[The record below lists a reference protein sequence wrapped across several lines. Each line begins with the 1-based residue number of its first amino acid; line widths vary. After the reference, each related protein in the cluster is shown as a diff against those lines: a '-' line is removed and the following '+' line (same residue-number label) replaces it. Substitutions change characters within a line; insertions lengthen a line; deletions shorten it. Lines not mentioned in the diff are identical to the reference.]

1 MDDDRPVLVIGA
13 TGFLGRRV
21 VSGLTADGHRV
32 RCLVRD
38 PRRAADLL
46 ADRVEVVRG
55 DMLAA
60 ETVSA
65 AAQRARAVIVC
76 VHTLSPQPGRQAGHG
91 FVDVEAAG
99 AGNIIDAC
107 RAKDV
112 SRLLYVTSIGVASDA
127 RSSWLRGR
135 ARVEELLFTSGLDV
149 TVRPGM
155 IVGHG
160 GDGFGMV
167 ERGARRRAAVLLSS
181 PRQRFRT
188 VAVDDLA
195 RQLVALLGDPRS
207 FGRHFDVGSDDVLTI
222 DEMLDLAAE
231 HLGRPHPAKVHLPR
245 SVIARIAPAIERAA
259 RMPPGAVRG
268 FVGEGS
274 DADMIGDTTAIRA
287 LLDQPP
293 WPFREAMAQA
303 LHEGSA
309 TTAAPARSL
318 AWTTRR
324 CGCARAVDG
333 CRLRRGTSASERHR
347 RNDPARGT
355 SRCIIVNRRV
365 MTAVRAAQSPILNSA
380 RPAAGPLSGRFFGL
394 RRRRC
399 ASRQSR
405 NGGCPGSPAGF
416 SW

>member
-1 MDDDRPVLVIGA
+1 M
-13 TGFLGRRV
+13 
-21 VSGLTADGHRV
+21 
-32 RCLVRD
+32 
-38 PRRAADLL
+38 
-46 ADRVEVVRG
+46 
-55 DMLAA
+55 
-60 ETVSA
+60 
-65 AAQRARAVIVC
+65 
-76 VHTLSPQPGRQAGHG
+76 
-91 FVDVEAAG
+91 EAAG

-135 ARVEELLFTSGLDV
+135 ARVEELLFTSALDV
-149 TVRPGM
+149 TVLRPGM

-195 RQLVALLGDPRS
+195 RQLVALLDNPRS
-207 FGRHFDVGSDDVLTI
+207 FGAALRCRQRHVLTI

-274 DADMIGDTTAIRA
+274 VADMIGDTTAIRA

-309 TTAAPARSL
+309 TTAAPARS
-318 AWTTRR
+318 
-324 CGCARAVDG
+324 
-333 CRLRRGTSASERHR
+333 
-347 RNDPARGT
+347 
-355 SRCIIVNRRV
+355 
-365 MTAVRAAQSPILNSA
+365 
-380 RPAAGPLSGRFFGL
+380 
-394 RRRRC
+394 
-399 ASRQSR
+399 
-405 NGGCPGSPAGF
+405 
-416 SW
+416 